1 VPSRIITAEPSS
13 LPIGHGGN
21 DCSLIATCRIIH
33 YYNIRNMSNIPFFP
47 GYNKIVELPDKAFF
61 KHNNLI
67 NK

>member
-21 DCSLIATCRIIH
+21 DCSLIA
-33 YYNIRNMSNIPFFP
+33 FFP